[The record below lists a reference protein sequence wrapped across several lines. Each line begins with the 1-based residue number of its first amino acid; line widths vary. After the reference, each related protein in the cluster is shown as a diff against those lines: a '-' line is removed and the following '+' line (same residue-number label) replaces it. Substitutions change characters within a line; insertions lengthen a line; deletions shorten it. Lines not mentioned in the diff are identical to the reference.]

1 MRRCC
6 RWLPSAS
13 YEAPKAASQKMPA
26 STRPAPVMQPMIF
39 RYATNAC
46 RPWRQLPEPAQTV
59 SGMIKVIT
67 AIIPNILTKE
77 SMPR

>member
-1 MRRCC
+1 
-6 RWLPSAS
+6 
-13 YEAPKAASQKMPA
+13 
-26 STRPAPVMQPMIF
+26 MQPMIL

-67 AIIPNILTKE
+67 AMIPNILTKE